1 MNLIIA
7 YPAWFIVLCALVGL
21 AYAFGLYWRETSMGE
36 QGGRKNLFLGFL
48 RWATV
53 TIICLLLLDPV
64 MRTVITEQKAPV
76 IVLAQDNSESIRAGM
91 SEEAQA
97 QYALKINALRAA
109 LAERYELKTY
119 SFGDE
124 VREQFPLDYVDKI
137 TNISRIFDEVY
148 DLYANQNLGAV
159 IVASDGIFNQG
170 NNPVYSAAKL
180 NVPIFAIA
188 LGDTTRKKDL
198 VLKKTYNNQIAYLGD
213 KFSVQIDL
221 AAVNCVG
228 VPTRLQI
235 RRGSNSGALVFEKT
249 ITVDKADFFLTEE
262 ALIEATQSGVLKYN
276 VSLSPVDG
284 EATTAN
290 NTRDF
295 YIEVIDSRQKILL
308 FAESPHPDLGALK
321 RMIDENKNYQT
332 EIAYPETQKEALT
345 KYDFVVLHQL
355 PSTRN
360 PISSQLALLQEK
372 RIPHLFIVGT
382 QSNTNALTQTQGLLS
397 VVGRPN
403 QTNDVTGLLAPTFN
417 LFTLDE
423 KLGQLLPKFPPL
435 TAPFGDFS
443 ARAGATVVL
452 TQKIGSVD
460 SKYPLLVVGEER
472 GVKKGVLAAEGI
484 WKWRLFDYTQ
494 HQSFALFDELFN
506 KLIVYLSAKEDKR
519 KFRAFASNTLYRENE
534 KISLDAELYNANY
547 ERINTP
553 EATVEITDAAGKKY
567 PFTFS
572 KTANAYTLPV
582 GLLPVGEYKF
592 EAKTQYN
599 GETFKAG
606 GAFSVQAIQLEI
618 FETTADHRLLA
629 AIAEKNGGELL
640 YPDQIASLLQR
651 IDAKGYAKPVLYDS
665 VTTRSLIHLKWIF
678 FLLFGLLTLEWLCRR
693 YWGSY

>member
-7 YPAWFIVLCALVGL
+7 YPTWFILLCALVGL
-21 AYAFGLYWRETSMGE
+21 AYALGLYWRESSFGE
-36 QGGRKNLFLGFL
+36 QSTRKNLLLGFL
-48 RWATV
+48 RWAVV

-64 MRTVITEQKAPV
+64 MRTVLTEQKAPV
-76 IVLAQDNSESIRAGM
+76 VVLAQDNSESIRAGM
-91 SEEAQA
+91 SESDRA
-97 QYALKINALRAA
+97 QYELQINALRAA

-124 VREQFPLDYVDKI
+124 VREQLPLDYSDKI
-137 TNISRIFDEVY
+137 TNIARIFDEVH
-148 DLYANQNLGAV
+148 DLYANQNLGAI

-170 NNPVYSAAKL
+170 NNPVYAAAKL

-221 AAVNCVG
+221 AAINCVG
-228 VPTRLQI
+228 GATKLQI
-235 RRGSNSGALVFEKT
+235 RRANNGVVVFDKT
-249 ITVDKADFFLTEE
+249 INVDKDDFFRTEE
-262 ALIEATQSGVLKYN
+262 ALIEATVSGVQKYN
-276 VSLSPVDG
+276 VSLSPLDG

-290 NTRDF
+290 NSRDF

-308 FAESPHPDLGALK
+308 FAESPHPDLGTLK
-321 RMIDENKNYQT
+321 RLIDENKNYQT

-355 PSTRN
+355 PSMRN
-360 PISSQLALLQEK
+360 PVTAQLATLQEK
-372 RIPHLFIVGT
+372 RIPHLFVVGT
-382 QSNTNALTQTQGLLS
+382 QSNTNALTQAQGLLS
-397 VVGRPN
+397 IVGRPN
-403 QTNDVTGLLAPTFN
+403 QTNDVTGLLVPTFN
-417 LFTLDE
+417 LFTLDA
-423 KLGQLLPKFPPL
+423 KLGESLPKFPPL

-443 ARAGATVVL
+443 AKAGATVLL

-484 WKWRLFDYTQ
+484 WKWRIFDYMQ

-519 KFRAFASNTLYRENE
+519 KFRASASSTLYRENE

-553 EATVEITDAAGKKY
+553 DASVEITDAAGKKY

-572 KTANAYTLPV
+572 KTATAYTLPV

-599 GETFKAG
+599 GESYKAG

-629 AIAEKNGGELL
+629 AIAEKNGGELI
-640 YPDQIASLLQR
+640 YPAQIATLIQR

-678 FLLFGLLTLEWLCRR
+678 FLLFGLLSLEWFLRR